1 MEDQISSF
9 NHNMQIS
16 PFQFQY
22 PVDGPSIETA
32 HDPGF
37 VEPSLLFPLVEP
49 LLFPLVEPGF
59 IQQLDNPQQLSQ
71 TSNENAQSMPPPPK
85 RRKPKAPTMQKD
97 DWKPYESRIVQ
108 LYAVENRT
116 LPEVQDIIETEFK
129 IKFT

>member
-1 MEDQISSF
+1 MEDQISPF
-9 NHNMQIS
+9 NHNTQNL

-22 PVDGPSIETA
+22 PVDGPSIETIA

-49 LLFPLVEPGF
+49 RF

-129 IKFT
+129 IKFS

>member
-1 MEDQISSF
+1 
-9 NHNMQIS
+9 MQFS

-37 VEPSLLFPLVEP
+37 VEPSLLFSLAEP
-49 LLFPLVEPGF
+49 RF

-85 RRKPKAPTMQKD
+85 RRKPKAPTMQKG

-116 LPEVQDIIETEFK
+116 LPEVQDIIEMEFK